1 MEPFF
6 TSFLA
11 NFYWGLA
18 AFAVFVLVLLK
29 LGVKHVVAALD
40 ARDAKIAKDLAD
52 AEAANRKAQQL
63 KTDLEKSIRETEDK
77 VSALLAQA
85 RREADEARDALLKK
99 GTAEIEQVRLRAQQ
113 DIEAAR
119 HAAIVSLRK
128 EVSDIATAIAGKIV
142 TEKLDQARQFQLVGE
157 AIDAY
162 EKSKA

>member
-52 AEAANRKAQQL
+52 AEAANHKAQQL
-63 KTDLEKSIRETEDK
+63 KGELEKSIRETEDK

-99 GTAEIEQVRLRAQQ
+99 GTAEVEQVRLRAQQ

-128 EVSDIATAIAGKIV
+128 EVADIAATIAGKVV
-142 TEKLDQARQFQLVGE
+142 TEKLDQSRQFQLVGE

-162 EKSKA
+162 EKSKV

>member
-11 NFYWGLA
+11 NFFWGLA

-29 LGVKHVVAALD
+29 LGVKHVLAAVD
-40 ARDAKIAKDLAD
+40 ARDAKIAKDIAD
-52 AEAANRKAQQL
+52 AEAANKRSQDLKAELERK
-63 KTDLEKSIRETEDK
+63 IRETEDK

-85 RREADEARDALLKK
+85 RREADEARDALLKR
-99 GTAEIEQVRLRAQQ
+99 GQAEVEQLRLRATQ

-119 HAAIVSLRK
+119 HAAIVSIRQ
-128 EVSDIATAIAGKIV
+128 EVADIAAAIAGKII
-142 TEKLDQARQFQLVGE
+142 TEKLDAGRQLQLVGE

-162 EKSKA
+162 EQKR

>member
-63 KTDLEKSIRETEDK
+63 KADLEKSIRETEDK

-99 GTAEIEQVRLRAQQ
+99 GTAEIEQVRVRAQQ

-128 EVSDIATAIAGKIV
+128 EVSDIATAIASKIV
-142 TEKLDQARQFQLVGE
+142 TEKLDHARQFQLVGE